1 MSAKED
7 TMDQQT
13 QFQMGNMQKQI
24 SMLIEQQRRM
34 AEEALQRQQ
43 ETAAENMIETLVKIL
58 SMSYDKAIA
67 YNNIVIV
74 AGYATFFAI
83 LGATR
88 TSLSQWVL
96 ITSALLMILSATV
109 FVLFELLK
117 MVQSTK
123 SLVQLHVI
131 ATDEKARKNPEIF
144 QSKMK
149 AFEMLQQSTSLRS
162 LRTWVVVLVI
172 TVSTALSAIALL
184 VYNYVCILFK

>member
-123 SLVQLHVI
+123 TLVQLHVI

>member
-1 MSAKED
+1 
-7 TMDQQT
+7 MDQQT

-123 SLVQLHVI
+123 TLVQLHVI